1 MAVIGR
7 HSAGAGHNISN
18 QGSQLPL
25 TSRGYAGEPYNNSQS
40 EVVRQVIRG
49 LKIDAW

>member
-1 MAVIGR
+1 MVVIGR